1 MSPPPGPE
9 AFFLPRGDG
18 QRLCLLHRPVDRP
31 PKAGLVYVHP
41 FAEEMNKSRRMAARQ
56 SRALAEAGCMV
67 LQIDLAGCGD
77 SSGEFRDASW
87 AAWVDDVIA
96 ACAWLQQRCEA
107 PLWLWGLRAGALI
120 AGEAAQRLPQA
131 AHGLLMWQSPSS
143 GKPLLQQFLRLASA
157 GRLLDG
163 DAKGVTA
170 ALRER
175 LARGETVEIAGYELP
190 AAVANGLE
198 AAALKPPTAVG
209 QLLWLELS
217 TQADATLSP
226 SAERSLTAWQAAGW
240 RTDSRVVQ
248 GPAFWQ
254 TTEIEDADA
263 LLDATCALLDGA
275 LALQPA

>member
-1 MSPPPGPE
+1 MALHSGPE

-18 QRLCLLHRPVDRP
+18 QRLCLLHRPASGAPR
-31 PKAGLVYVHP
+31 AGLVYVHP

-77 SSGEFRDASW
+77 SSGEFGDASW
-87 AAWVDDVIA
+87 QAWVDDVVA
-96 ACAWLQQRCEA
+96 ACGWLRQHCDA
-107 PLWLWGLRAGALI
+107 PLWLWGLRAGALL
-120 AGEAAQRLPQA
+120 ASQAAQALPQPVQ
-131 AHGLLMWQSPSS
+131 GLLMWQAPSS

-157 GRLLDG
+157 GRLLEG
-163 DAKGVTA
+163 DAKGLSA
-170 ALRER
+170 DLRDR
-175 LARGETVEIAGYELP
+175 LARGETVDIAGYELP

-198 AAALKPPTAVG
+198 SATLRPPTNGG
-209 QLLWLELS
+209 QLLWAELS
-217 TQADATLSP
+217 TLVDATLSP
-226 SAERSLTAWQAAGW
+226 AAERGLAAWRCAGW
-240 RTDSRVVQ
+240 RVDTRLVQ

-263 LLDATCALLDGA
+263 LLGATCALIDGA